1 MSVKKFELEKL
12 NQIVSQEKSSDEI
25 ILELK
30 KQIDIFKNKVQYIDW
45 QLLASYLD
53 SKIFEFIIANQSDMK
68 IANFGQELS
77 QDLAEKFNVQ
87 RDMANNQRTQ
97 H

>member
-1 MSVKKFELEKL
+1 MKKFELEKL
-12 NQIVSQEKSSDEI
+12 NQMVSQDKTSDEI
-25 ILELK
+25 IIELK
-30 KQIDIFKNKVQYIDW
+30 KQIDLFKNKVQFIDW

-53 SKIFEFIIANQSDMK
+53 SKIFEFIIANQNDHK

-77 QDLAEKFNVQ
+77 QDLADKFNVQ
-87 RDMANNQRTQ
+87 RDMANTQSTQ

>member
-1 MSVKKFELEKL
+1 MKKFELEKL
-12 NQIVSQEKSSDEI
+12 NQIVSQDKTSDEI
-25 ILELK
+25 IIELK
-30 KQIDIFKNKVQYIDW
+30 KQIDLFKNKVQFIDW

-53 SKIFEFIIANQSDMK
+53 SKIFEFIIANQNDQK

-77 QDLAEKFNVQ
+77 QDLADKFNVQ
-87 RDMANNQRTQ
+87 RDIANTQSTQ

>member
-53 SKIFEFIIANQSDMK
+53 SKIFEFIIANQSDHK

-87 RDMANNQRTQ
+87 RDIANNQTTQ

>member
-1 MSVKKFELEKL
+1 MKKFELEKL
-12 NQIVSQEKSSDEI
+12 NQIVSQDKTNDEI
-25 ILELK
+25 IIELK
-30 KQIDIFKNKVQYIDW
+30 KQIDLFKNKVQFIDW

-53 SKIFEFIIANQSDMK
+53 SKIFEFIIANQNDHK

-77 QDLAEKFNVQ
+77 QDLADKFNVQ
-87 RDMANNQRTQ
+87 RDMANTQSTQ

>member
-1 MSVKKFELEKL
+1 MKKFELEKL
-12 NQIVSQEKSSDEI
+12 NQIVSQDKTSDEI
-25 ILELK
+25 IVELK
-30 KQIDIFKNKVQYIDW
+30 KQIDLFKNKVQFIDW

-53 SKIFEFIIANQSDMK
+53 SKIFEFIIANQNDQR

-77 QDLAEKFNVQ
+77 QDLADKFNVQ
-87 RDMANNQRTQ
+87 RDMANTQSTQ

>member
-1 MSVKKFELEKL
+1 MKKFELEKL
-12 NQIVSQEKSSDEI
+12 NQIVSQDKTSDEI
-25 ILELK
+25 IIELK
-30 KQIDIFKNKVQYIDW
+30 KQIDLFKNKVQFIDW

-53 SKIFEFIIANQSDMK
+53 SKIFEFIIANQNDHR

-77 QDLAEKFNVQ
+77 QDLADKFNVQ
-87 RDMANNQRTQ
+87 RDMANTQSTQ

>member
-1 MSVKKFELEKL
+1 MKKFELEKL
-12 NQIVSQEKSSDEI
+12 NQIVSQDKTSDEI
-25 ILELK
+25 IIELK
-30 KQIDIFKNKVQYIDW
+30 KQIDLFKNKVQFIDW

-53 SKIFEFIIANQSDMK
+53 SKIFEFIIANQNDQK

-77 QDLAEKFNVQ
+77 QDLADKFNVQ
-87 RDMANNQRTQ
+87 RDMANTQSTQ

>member
-53 SKIFEFIIANQSDMK
+53 SKIFEFIIANQSDQK
-68 IANFGQELS
+68 ISNFGQELS

-87 RDMANNQRTQ
+87 RDMANTQTTQ

>member
-1 MSVKKFELEKL
+1 MKKFELEKL
-12 NQIVSQEKSSDEI
+12 NQIIGTNKSSEEK
-25 ILELK
+25 LVELK
-30 KQIDIFKNKVQYIDW
+30 NQIEMYRNKVQFIDW

-53 SKIFEFIIANQSDMK
+53 SKIFEFIIANQNDQK

-77 QDLAEKFNVQ
+77 QDLADKFNVQ
-87 RDMANNQRTQ
+87 RDIANTQSTQ

>member
-1 MSVKKFELEKL
+1 MKKFELEKL
-12 NQIVSQEKSSDEI
+12 NQIVSQDKTSDEI
-25 ILELK
+25 IIELK
-30 KQIDIFKNKVQYIDW
+30 KQIDLFKNKVQFIDW

-53 SKIFEFIIANQSDMK
+53 SKIFEFIIANQTDQR

-77 QDLAEKFNVQ
+77 QDLADKFNVQ
-87 RDMANNQRTQ
+87 RDMANTQSTQ

>member
-30 KQIDIFKNKVQYIDW
+30 RQIDIFKNKVQYIDW

-53 SKIFEFIIANQSDMK
+53 SKIFEFIIANQSDQK

-87 RDMANNQRTQ
+87 RDMANTQTTQ

>member
-1 MSVKKFELEKL
+1 MKKFELEKL
-12 NQIVSQEKSSDEI
+12 NQIVSQDKTSDEI
-25 ILELK
+25 IIELK
-30 KQIDIFKNKVQYIDW
+30 KQIDLFKNKVQFIDW

-53 SKIFEFIIANQSDMK
+53 SKIFEFIIANQNDQR

-77 QDLAEKFNVQ
+77 QDLADKFNVQ
-87 RDMANNQRTQ
+87 RAMANTQSTQ

>member
-1 MSVKKFELEKL
+1 MKKFELEKL
-12 NQIVSQEKSSDEI
+12 NQIVSQDKTSDEI
-25 ILELK
+25 IVELK
-30 KQIDIFKNKVQYIDW
+30 KQIDLFKNKVQFIDW

-53 SKIFEFIIANQSDMK
+53 SKIFEFIIANQNDHK

-77 QDLAEKFNVQ
+77 QDLADKFNVQ
-87 RDMANNQRTQ
+87 RDMANTQSTQ

>member
-1 MSVKKFELEKL
+1 MKKFELEKL
-12 NQIVSQEKSSDEI
+12 NQIVSQDKTSDEI
-25 ILELK
+25 IIELK
-30 KQIDIFKNKVQYIDW
+30 KQIDLFKNKVQFIDW

-53 SKIFEFIIANQSDMK
+53 SKIFEFIIANQNDHK

-77 QDLAEKFNVQ
+77 QDLADKFNVQ
-87 RDMANNQRTQ
+87 RDIANTQSTQ

>member
-1 MSVKKFELEKL
+1 MKKFELEKL
-12 NQIVSQEKSSDEI
+12 NQIVSQDKTSDEI
-25 ILELK
+25 IIELK
-30 KQIDIFKNKVQYIDW
+30 KQIDLFKNKVQFIDW

-53 SKIFEFIIANQSDMK
+53 SKIFEFIIANQNDQR

-77 QDLAEKFNVQ
+77 QDLADKFNVQ
-87 RDMANNQRTQ
+87 RDMANTQSTQ

>member
-53 SKIFEFIIANQSDMK
+53 SKIFEFIIANQSDHK

-87 RDMANNQRTQ
+87 RDMANNQTTQ